1 MNRILFLIMLSAMPL
16 MFLSCGGRSEGEV
29 IANDQNIDSL
39 LGLYPDSLPLLLK
52 KSQLLI
58 DESQFSDALNYAAKS
73 FRLDS
78 NNIEARML
86 YAKVLNNRAERT
98 TQDIMTAQRHFQSI
112 VLQDS
117 TNKEAYVQLGLT
129 YTQLSDF
136 DNAFININ
144 NALRIDKKYRDAYIA
159 KGTTYRMEIVN
170 IENEILAI
178 GNEDQQKVG
187 ALANEIKERWDLM
200 KSSYETAVQQD
211 PEFYLA
217 YFELGKIYQMEGDK
231 ICIEYFTTAHELK
244 PEIREIEYYLA
255 FARQHYGDVDG
266 ARTMY
271 RKMATGEEEEKS
283 CSFTSQCVSYP
294 SLALFQL
301 GHIKQFYDND
311 LDSAIYFYNSATKS
325 APDFVEAYHNM
336 GMCYDIKG
344 NKTLA
349 LKKFGQALKFDPD
362 FTLSREYADSIR

>member
-1 MNRILFLIMLSAMPL
+1 MNKILVLISLSVL
-16 MFLSCGGRSEGEV
+16 TVLFNSCGNRSVEDTV
-29 IANDQNIDSL
+29 VDKSNIDSL
-39 LGLYPDSLPLLLK
+39 LTLYPDSLPLLLK
-52 KSQLLI
+52 KSQLLV
-58 DESQFSDALNYAAKS
+58 DESLFSEAMNYAAKS

-86 YAKVLNNRAERT
+86 YAKVLNNKPERT
-98 TQDIMTAQRHFQSI
+98 TQDIMTAQRHFKTI
-112 VLQDS
+112 VSKDS

-129 YTQLSDF
+129 HTQLSDF

-144 NALRIDKKYRDAYIA
+144 KALRLDKKYRDAYIA

-187 ALANEIKERWDLM
+187 ALAREIQERWDLM

-211 PEFYLA
+211 PTFFIA

-255 FARQHYGDVDG
+255 FAKQHNGEVDA
-266 ARTMY
+266 ARNIY
-271 RKMATGEEEEKS
+271 RKMATGDEEEKS

-311 LDSAIYFYNSATKS
+311 LDSALYFYNSATKS